1 MKPDFYDKPRER
13 KSCSSRRQFLKAI
26 AAGGAGAVL
35 GLSLSPIIT
44 LAKGDA
50 EALLLSCMDFRLIN
64 KTARYMNKRGLKN
77 KYDHIILPGAA
88 LGAISDKQPD
98 WNKTFWE
105 ELAMAIELHHIHKVI
120 LLDHRDCGAYKEILN
135 EDFALKPVEET
146 KIHSAQLNSLRE
158 MINKR
163 YAKLEV
169 EMLLMSLT
177 GAVEKM

>member
-1 MKPDFYDKPRER
+1 MKPDFYDKSDEI
-13 KSCSSRRQFLKAI
+13 KSRSSRRQFLKAI
-26 AAGGAGAVL
+26 VAGGAGAVL

-50 EALLLSCMDFRLIN
+50 EALLLSCMDFRLMD

-88 LGAISDKQPD
+88 LGAITDKQPE
-98 WNKTFWE
+98 WNKTFWQ
-105 ELAMAIELHHIHKVI
+105 ELALAIDLHHIHKVI
-120 LLDHRDCGAYKEILN
+120 LLDHRDCGAYKELLN

-146 KIHSAQLNSLRE
+146 KIHSAQSNSLRKI
-158 MINKR
+158 INER

-169 EMLLMSLT
+169 EMLLMSLN
-177 GAVEKM
+177 GAVEKI